1 MKNIV
6 IIGAG
11 GFGREVKWLIDE
23 INEVGRQWNFLGFI
37 DDNLSKGTIVNDSI
51 VIGDLAWLNEQ
62 NLNVVCAI
70 GDPNVKKRVLDQLT
84 NSDNKYPVLIHPDVR
99 MSKFIDIGEGTIICS
114 GCILTVN
121 IKIGKHVIINL
132 DSTVGHDAIIGDYS
146 TILPSVNISGHVNIE
161 ELVSVGTGAK
171 IIQELSIGRNTI
183 IGAGAIVTKDIPKN
197 VVAVGIPAKPIKT
210 RE

>member
-1 MKNIV
+1 MKDIV

-23 INEVGRQWNFLGFI
+23 INEVSRQWNFLGFI
-37 DDNLSKGTIVNDSI
+37 DDNLNKGTIVNDSI
-51 VIGDLAWLNEQ
+51 VIGNLAWLQKQ

-70 GDPNVKKRVLDQLT
+70 GDPNVKKRVLSQLT
-84 NSDNKYPVLIHPDVR
+84 NSENKYPVLIHPDVR
-99 MSKFIDIGEGTIICS
+99 MSKLIDIGEGTIICS

-121 IKIGKHVIINL
+121 INIGKHVIINL
-132 DSTVGHDAIIGDYS
+132 DSTVGHDATIGDFS

-171 IIQELSIGRNTI
+171 IIQELRIGRNTI
-183 IGAGAIVTKDIPKN
+183 IGAGAIVTKDIPQN
-197 VVAVGIPAKPIKT
+197 VVAVGMPAKPIKT

>member
-1 MKNIV
+1 MKDIV

-23 INEVGRQWNFLGFI
+23 INEVNRQWNFLGFI
-37 DDNLSKGTIVNDSI
+37 DDNLNKGTIVNDSI
-51 VIGDLAWLNEQ
+51 VIGDLAWLHER

-70 GDPNVKKRVLDQLT
+70 GDPNVKKTVLDQLT
-84 NSDNKYPVLIHPDVR
+84 NSENKYPVLIHPDVR

-132 DSTVGHDAIIGDYS
+132 DSTVGHDATIGDFS

-161 ELVSVGTGAK
+161 ELVSIGTGAK
-171 IIQELSIGRNTI
+171 IIQELRVGRNTI
-183 IGAGAIVTKDIPKN
+183 IGAGAIVTKDIPQN
-197 VVAVGIPAKPIKT
+197 VVAVGMPAKPIKT

>member
-1 MKNIV
+1 MKDIV
-6 IIGAG
+6 IVGAG

-23 INEVGRQWNFLGFI
+23 INELGIQWNFLGFI
-37 DDNLSKGTIVNDSI
+37 DDNLSKGTTVNDSL
-51 VIGDLAWLNEQ
+51 VIGDIKWLNEQ
-62 NLNVVCAI
+62 SLNVVCAI
-70 GDPNVKKRVLDQLT
+70 GDPNVKKRVIEQLT

-121 IKIGKHVIINL
+121 INIGKHVIINL
-132 DSTVGHDAIIGDYS
+132 DSTVGHDATIGDFS
-146 TILPSVNISGHVNIE
+146 TILPSVNVSGHVNIE

-171 IIQELSIGRNTI
+171 IIQELRIGRNTI
-183 IGAGAIVTKDIPKN
+183 IGAGAIVTKDIPQN
-197 VVAVGIPAKPIKT
+197 VVAVGMPAKPIKT

>member
-1 MKNIV
+1 MKDIV

-23 INEVGRQWNFLGFI
+23 INEVSRQWNFLGFI
-37 DDNLSKGTIVNDSI
+37 DDNLNKGTIVNDSI
-51 VIGDLAWLNEQ
+51 VIGNLAWLQKQ

-70 GDPNVKKRVLDQLT
+70 GDPNVKKRVLSQLT
-84 NSDNKYPVLIHPDVR
+84 NSENKYPVLIHPDVR
-99 MSKFIDIGEGTIICS
+99 MSKLIDIGEGTIICS

-121 IKIGKHVIINL
+121 INIGKHVIINL
-132 DSTVGHDAIIGDYS
+132 DSTVGHDATISDFS

-171 IIQELSIGRNTI
+171 IIQELRIGRNTI
-183 IGAGAIVTKDIPKN
+183 IGAGAIVTKDIPQN
-197 VVAVGIPAKPIKT
+197 VVAVGMPAKPIKT

>member
-1 MKNIV
+1 MKDIV

-23 INEVGRQWNFLGFI
+23 INEVSRQWNFLGFI
-37 DDNLSKGTIVNDSI
+37 DDNLNKGTIVNDSI
-51 VIGDLAWLNEQ
+51 VIGNLAWLQKQ

-70 GDPNVKKRVLDQLT
+70 GDPNVKKRVLGQLT
-84 NSDNKYPVLIHPDVR
+84 NSENKYPVLIHPDVR
-99 MSKFIDIGEGTIICS
+99 MSKLIDIGEGTIICS

-121 IKIGKHVIINL
+121 INIGKHVIINL
-132 DSTVGHDAIIGDYS
+132 DSTVGHDATIGDFS

-171 IIQELSIGRNTI
+171 IIQELRIGRNTI
-183 IGAGAIVTKDIPKN
+183 IGAGAIVTKDIPQN
-197 VVAVGIPAKPIKT
+197 VVAVGMPAKPIKT

>member
-1 MKNIV
+1 MKDIV

-23 INEVGRQWNFLGFI
+23 INEVSKQWNFLGFI
-37 DDNLSKGTIVNDSI
+37 DDNLNKGTIVNDSI
-51 VIGDLAWLNEQ
+51 VIGDLAWLHEQ

-84 NSDNKYPVLIHPDVR
+84 NSENKYPVLIHPDVR

-132 DSTVGHDAIIGDYS
+132 DSTVGHDATIGDFS

-161 ELVSVGTGAK
+161 ELVSIGTGAK
-171 IIQELSIGRNTI
+171 IIQELRVGRNTI
-183 IGAGAIVTKDIPKN
+183 IGAGAIVTKDIPQN
-197 VVAVGIPAKPIKT
+197 VVAVGMPAKPIKT